1 MTSDPERIGLTKET
15 NQYLDEILETLNSE
29 VEGQNLIKFDLYRL
43 AVALGVKK
51 GKNPEPISGIT
62 DSAFRVRELD
72 PNKSL
77 YFAVQA
83 ANLGAPNESTYRVV
97 ERLGEHGIRQ
107 FYMEYKSHLD
117 RLPWDKILT
126 KI

>member
-1 MTSDPERIGLTKET
+1 MNDPERIGLTKET
-15 NQYLDEILETLNSE
+15 NQYLDEILETLNGE
-29 VEGQNLIKFDLYRL
+29 VEGSNLIKFDLYRL

-51 GKNPEPISGIT
+51 GITPAPISGNT

-77 YFAVQA
+77 YYAVQA
-83 ANLGAPNESTYRVV
+83 ANLCALDESVYRIV

-107 FYMEYKSHLD
+107 FYKEYKNSLGRLRWD
-117 RLPWDKILT
+117 RILT
-126 KI
+126 QI